1 MTTGRASSGELPL
14 RQILEA
20 SGWRDAP
27 LKALTVTDDA
37 DLIPTRYP
45 IEAMGV
51 AAIAAVG
58 LAVYNLWRLRGG
70 AGQDI
75 TVNRKAAALAMASSD
90 YLLVD
95 GVKVKTWDPVTGF
108 YQDRNGDW
116 IYLHGNFPHLR
127 DGLLTR
133 LGSGNDP
140 ESIKRA
146 VADREVAELEH
157 ETIEQGLCASVAR
170 TRAEWLRHAQH
181 EAVLAL
187 PLLEITRIGD
197 APPQPL
203 PPGMRP
209 LSGVRVVDCSR
220 VIAGPMAGRTLAE
233 HGADVLR
240 INGPHL
246 PYIEPLIIDTGLG
259 KRSCHLDLRAPDDA
273 GQLRALV
280 SDADIFVDAYR
291 PGALAERGFGA
302 DALHDLRP
310 GIISVSLSAWSRLGP
325 WSARRG
331 YDSLVQ
337 AACGLTLN
345 EGDSA
350 PSRMPCAP
358 LDYLAGYLA
367 AYGAMVA
374 LARRAEEG
382 GSWRVELSLLRIA
395 EWIFDMADALGVK
408 STVSAAMPGRDEIGA
423 FYQSRPSEFGRLDH
437 LAPAMTLS
445 GTPPGWD
452 RPPVRPGTDRP
463 VWL

>member
-1 MTTGRASSGELPL
+1 MTTGKAASADLPL
-14 RQILEA
+14 RRILDA
-20 SGWRDAP
+20 SGWNDAP
-27 LKALTVTDDA
+27 RDDLA
-37 DLIPTRYP
+37 VSDEPDLIPTRYP
-45 IEAMGV
+45 IEAMGA

-58 LAVYNLWRLRGG
+58 LAVDRLWRLRGG
-70 AGQDI
+70 AAQDI
-75 TVNRKAAALAMASSD
+75 GVNRTAAALAMASSD

-108 YQDRNGDW
+108 YRDRKGDW

-127 DGLLTR
+127 DGLLAR
-133 LGSGNDP
+133 LGAANRP
-140 ESIKRA
+140 ESIRQA
-146 VADREVAELEH
+146 VAGRDRDGLER
-157 ETIEQGLCASVAR
+157 ETIERGLCGSVVR
-170 TRAEWLRHAQH
+170 TRAEWLNHPQH
-181 EAVLAL
+181 DAVVAL

-197 APPQPL
+197 ALAQPL
-203 PPGMRP
+203 PQAVRP

-233 HGADVLR
+233 HGAEVLR

-259 KRSCHLDLRAPDDA
+259 KRSCHLDLRTPDDA
-273 GQLRALV
+273 AQLRTLV
-280 SDADIFVDAYR
+280 SEADIFVDAYR
-291 PGALAERGFGA
+291 PGALAGRGFGA
-302 DALHDLRP
+302 GALHDLRP

-325 WSARRG
+325 WSGRRG

-345 EGDSA
+345 EGDEA
-350 PSRMPCAP
+350 PSRMPCSP

-374 LARRAEEG
+374 LARRAQEG

-395 EWIFDMADALGVK
+395 EWIFEMADELGIK
-408 STVSAAMPGRDEIGA
+408 STVPAVMPAVEEVSA
-423 FYQSRPSEFGRLDH
+423 FYQSRPSQFGRLDY
-437 LAPAMTLS
+437 LASALTLS
-445 GTPPGWD
+445 ATPPGWD
-452 RPPVRPGTDRP
+452 RPPVRPGNDQP